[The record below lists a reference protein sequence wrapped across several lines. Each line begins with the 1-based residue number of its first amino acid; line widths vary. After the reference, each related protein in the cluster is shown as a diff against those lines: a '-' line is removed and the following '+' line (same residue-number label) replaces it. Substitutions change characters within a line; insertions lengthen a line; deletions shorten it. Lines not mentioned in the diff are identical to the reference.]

1 MRNIKITH
9 RTKYLERAEEVY
21 QHAIETQNYL
31 TKLVTDNEQL
41 KLELD
46 FDIDDVRKMV
56 AEAKLYLDKAQEEA
70 YTTVPYENERV
81 DRLYELISAMRR
93 DYPLT

>member
-1 MRNIKITH
+1 MRNLKITH

-41 KLELD
+41 KPDLEW
-46 FDIDDVRKMV
+46 DIDDVRKMV

-70 YTTVPYENERV
+70 YTLIPYENERI
-81 DRLYELISAMRR
+81 DRLVELIDAMRR
-93 DYPLT
+93 DYPLN